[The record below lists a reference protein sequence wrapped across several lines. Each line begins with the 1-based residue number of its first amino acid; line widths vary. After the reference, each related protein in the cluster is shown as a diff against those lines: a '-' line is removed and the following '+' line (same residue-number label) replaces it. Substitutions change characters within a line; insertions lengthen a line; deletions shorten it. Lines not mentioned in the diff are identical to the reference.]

1 MHCVGIIQNRAFFVR
16 IRDVYSNKEFAMK
29 QMAALIFS
37 LTLLLHM
44 TACGKS
50 DAKKRGDQVSK
61 PPVAVEVYSASFSA
75 LSDGIEVTGSL
86 EPKFSVD
93 VKTQIPGLVRQ
104 VMVSEWVHVRRGQPL
119 IRIDVAETEAQVKR
133 AEAGIA
139 SARANLVQAKVASNR
154 SERELARFLK
164 LKESGLA
171 TQQALDDARSETEA
185 SKARVGVAAAQIHVS
200 EEELRQGIARQAK
213 GLVVAPIDGIVA
225 LRDVNV
231 GDLASDAAVAKPI
244 FRIVDNRVL
253 NLTVTVSSVD
263 SARIK
268 VGQPLEFTVDS
279 QPGRT
284 FTGKVM
290 YINPEL
296 SQTDRSLKVI
306 AEVRNVPENLK
317 GGLFAKGRIVTGTRS
332 QVLQVPRSAVG
343 AFDLQAKKG
352 SLFIV
357 QNGIAHT
364 REIQSGAVNG
374 DMIEVASG
382 LEPGEKYV
390 VRGGFNL
397 KDGDTV
403 AVVAAK

>member
-1 MHCVGIIQNRAFFVR
+1 
-16 IRDVYSNKEFAMK
+16 MK
-29 QMAALIFS
+29 QLATVIFS
-37 LTLLLHM
+37 ITMLFNIS
-44 TACGKS
+44 ACGKS
-50 DAKKRGDQVSK
+50 DAKKSGDQVSK
-61 PPVAVEVYSASFSA
+61 PPVAVEVRSASLSP

-104 VMVSEWVHVRRGQPL
+104 VMVSEWVHVRKGQPL
-119 IRIDVAETEAQVKR
+119 VRIDVAETEALVKR
-133 AEAGIA
+133 TEAGIA
-139 SARANLVQAKVASNR
+139 SARATLVLAQAAANR
-154 SERELARFLK
+154 SERELARLLK

-185 SKARVGVAAAQIHVS
+185 ARARVGVAAAQINVS
-200 EEELRQGIARQAK
+200 EEERRQAMALQAK

-231 GDLASDAAVAKPI
+231 GDLASDAAAAKPI
-244 FRIVDNRVL
+244 FRIVDNRLL
-253 NLTVTVSSVD
+253 NLTVTISSAD

-279 QPGRT
+279 QPGHT

-296 SQTDRSLKVI
+296 SQADRSLKII
-306 AEVRNVPENLK
+306 AEVRNIPESLK
-317 GGLFAKGRIVTGTRS
+317 GGLFAKGRIVTGARS

-352 SLFIV
+352 SLFV
-357 QNGIAHT
+357 VENGVARA
-364 REIQSGAVNG
+364 REVLSGAVNG
-374 DMIEVASG
+374 DMIEISSG
-382 LEPGEKYV
+382 LKPGEQYV

-397 KDGDTV
+397 KDGDKV
-403 AVVAAK
+403 AVAAAQRP